1 MTPRTKKYR
10 TLFILFAV
18 VSVLLKVGPLAAY
31 GIMAVCGAGLF
42 YQKFALVA
50 SVFIV
55 LLMSL
60 VAWANHITMRSRV
73 WVVLIGLYF
82 CLNHIVT
89 PLLVIGITQIVDE
102 VIVSPLRGHYHNK
115 YTINREIDY
124 RG

>member
-1 MTPRTKKYR
+1 MSPRTKKYR
-10 TLFILFAV
+10 TLFVLFAV
-18 VSVLLKVGPLAAY
+18 VSVLLNIGPLAAY
-31 GIMAVCGAGLF
+31 SIMAICGAGLF

-60 VAWANHITMRSRV
+60 VAWANHITMRSRI

-82 CLNHIVT
+82 CLNHIAT

-102 VIVSPLRGHYHNK
+102 VVISPLRDRYHNK
-115 YTINREIDY
+115 YTINREIDS